1 MQFIQL
7 LVKTDTE
14 GGLLRKAKG
23 FFHRNFTGSWTEK
36 YLIAELLISRYLDNW
51 SLIASHCH
59 WKWHSYPRNNN
70 FIIHC
75 YAETHSSKALH
86 PASYHFSKSNLQQN
100 FFQIVIS
107 SFLDTYYSKAG
118 SRVQLSLLNQLPKT
132 KSLPQLYP
140 KGTHR
145 RALLDF
151 HKLSAHW
158 LSLLS
163 PTLGFDPQPSSAPCF
178 QSKLLAVCLF
188 NSWLHSSCRWCLSRH
203 FLNQHLSWSLL
214 TNRKTNKASHFDMWI
229 TENSDYLT

>member
-51 SLIASHCH
+51 SLIASRCH

-70 FIIHC
+70 CIIHC
-75 YAETHSSKALH
+75 YAETHSSKVLH

-118 SRVQLSLLNQLPKT
+118 SRVQLSLLTSCQRPNLFLSFIQKAHTEEHYWLSQTVSSLIKFAIPNTWLWSTALISTLLSVQAASSLLIQQLTPLQLQVVSKQT
-132 KSLPQLYP
+132 FPEPAPQLEP
-140 KGTHR
+140 
-145 RALLDF
+145 
-151 HKLSAHW
+151 
-158 LSLLS
+158 
-163 PTLGFDPQPSSAPCF
+163 
-178 QSKLLAVCLF
+178 V
-188 NSWLHSSCRWCLSRH
+188 
-203 FLNQHLSWSLL
+203 NQ
-214 TNRKTNKASHFDMWI
+214 
-229 TENSDYLT
+229 